1 MQKHFI
7 NSYYAVF
14 WLVGELF
21 RKGQFSLKVSDGQ
34 FFSQPEVVTVQ
45 AFSTQVRAQSLRTTQ
60 IL

>member
-1 MQKHFI
+1 MEKHFI
-7 NSYYAVF
+7 NSYCTVF

-21 RKGQFSLKVSDGQ
+21 RKGQFSLKVSDEQ

-45 AFSTQVRAQSLRTTQ
+45 AFSTQVRAQSLGTTQ